1 MCWSVLGTVEIN
13 EDLTK
18 QQLLPDMYCCG
29 LYCFTEAKLDRKIFC
44 KSHFEPVSVILS
56 LVKTMTTILI
66 Y

>member
-18 QQLLPDMYCCG
+18 QQLLPDVYCCG
-29 LYCFTEAKLDRKIFC
+29 LYCFTEAKLDRKIFW
-44 KSHFEPVSVILS
+44 KSHFDSVSVILS
-56 LVKTMTTILI
+56 LVKTMTTTFK